1 MKLEGRKCLKNL
13 IVLLNVVRF
22 LPHLC
27 FYLFTREGVNEDL
40 YVCNDNEKS
49 LLWQLTFHRDF
60 RNLFY
65 KRVGWGGYLLNLI
78 APKQSDFFIN
88 VDMPL
93 GCACKLNHVH
103 CTHLNAKS
111 IGHHFMTFH
120 NVTVGDSIY
129 PHGTPTIGN
138 NVTICCGAMVLGDIT
153 IGNNVI
159 IAAGAVVTKSVP
171 DNCIVGGVPAK
182 IIKVRE

>member
-1 MKLEGRKCLKNL
+1 MNLKRKCIKNL
-13 IVLLNVVRF
+13 IVSINAIRF
-22 LPHLC
+22 LPHLL
-27 FYLFTREGVNEDL
+27 FYLLKKRDVDL
-40 YVCNDNEKS
+40 DLSVCDNGEKS
-49 LLWQLTFHRDF
+49 LLWQLTYHKDF

-65 KRVGWGGYLLNLI
+65 KRVGWGGYLLNWL

-88 VDMPL
+88 SSMPL
-93 GCACKLNHVH
+93 GEACKLNHVH
-103 CTHLNAKS
+103 CTHLNAKA

-120 NVTVGDSIY
+120 NVTVGDSVY

-138 NVTICCGAMVLGDIT
+138 HVTICCGAIVLGNIT

-159 IAAGAVVTKSVP
+159 VAAGAVVTKSVP